1 MKSLKSKQLPVTLR
15 KTNTYQAD
23 TDEPAVSIHV
33 QRHKQLQCIQIRGP
47 GSDLMH
53 LLENKHLPFTPP
65 NPQRFQHTHKKAFAM
80 HTESNKLKY
89 YIHTP
94 QKTSHHAHTQ
104 EQAVSLKKEYIATII
119 HKSPRGIFRLFPCTI
134 VWTNQLTR

>member
-15 KTNTYQAD
+15 KTNTYQTD

-47 GSDLMH
+47 GSDLIH
-53 LLENKHLPFTPP
+53 LLENKRLPFTPQP
-65 NPQRFQHTHKKAFAM
+65 PKIPTHTKKAFAM
-80 HTESNKLKY
+80 HTERNKLKY

-104 EQAVSLKKEYIATII
+104 EQAVSLKKECIATII
-119 HKSPRGIFRLFPCTI
+119 HTSPRGIFRLFPCTI

>member
-53 LLENKHLPFTPP
+53 MLENKRLLFTPQP
-65 NPQRFQHTHKKAFAM
+65 PEIPTHT
-80 HTESNKLKY
+80 
-89 YIHTP
+89 
-94 QKTSHHAHTQ
+94 QKSICHAHREEQAKVLYPHPPKNSHHAHTQ

-119 HKSPRGIFRLFPCTI
+119 HKSPTGIFRLFPCTI
-134 VWTNQLTR
+134 VWTYQLTR

>member
-47 GSDLMH
+47 GSDMMH
-53 LLENKHLPFTPP
+53 LLENKHLPFTPQP
-65 NPQRFQHTHKKAFAM
+65 PKIPTHTQKSICYAHREEQAKVLYPHPQKNQSPCTHTR
-80 HTESNKLKY
+80 TSSYKLKERV
-89 YIHTP
+89 HSNNHS
-94 QKTSHHAHTQ
+94 QKSKGNIQT
-104 EQAVSLKKEYIATII
+104 
-119 HKSPRGIFRLFPCTI
+119 FPLYNCMD
-134 VWTNQLTR
+134 

>member
-1 MKSLKSKQLPVTLR
+1 MKSVKSKQLPVTLR
-15 KTNTYQAD
+15 KTNTYQAE

-53 LLENKHLPFTPP
+53 LLENKRLPFTPP

-80 HTESNKLKY
+80 HTERNKLKY

-94 QKTSHHAHTQ
+94 KKTSHHAHTQ

>member
-53 LLENKHLPFTPP
+53 LLENKRLPFTPP
-65 NPQRFQHTHKKAFAM
+65 TPKDSNTHTKKHLPCTQR
-80 HTESNKLKY
+80 NKLKY

>member
-53 LLENKHLPFTPP
+53 LLENKRLPFTPQP
-65 NPQRFQHTHKKAFAM
+65 PKIPTHT
-80 HTESNKLKY
+80 
-89 YIHTP
+89 
-94 QKTSHHAHTQ
+94 QKSICHAHRE
-104 EQAVSLKKEYIATII
+104 EQAKVLYPHPPKNQSSCTHTRTSSYSLKKEYIATII